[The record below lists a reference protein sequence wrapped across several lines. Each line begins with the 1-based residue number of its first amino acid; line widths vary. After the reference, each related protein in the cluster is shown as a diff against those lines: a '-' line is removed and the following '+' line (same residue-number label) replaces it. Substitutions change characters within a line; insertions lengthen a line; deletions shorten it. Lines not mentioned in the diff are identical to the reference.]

1 MPDTAFMYDY
11 LDTRTQPAWMKCKL
25 GISDTENIKGRYIL
39 TKQRNPVLLNF
50 LCPVIQ
56 TCGNRFTNIN
66 SALF

>member
-39 TKQRNPVLLNF
+39 TKQRNPV
-50 LCPVIQ
+50 IQ